1 MTGSRDD
8 RPSGSPSPEAAL
20 GDTDSPEAGLG
31 DTDSPESGLGEAD
44 DVVGVLSGACPPGTS
59 RPRNVPLREGDRY
72 LIGRPSR
79 LRVPPAGSEAFLSL
93 GPGVRRSVPAVAL
106 VLAVARS
113 AVHIRAGHGAVDLL
127 VDGTVL
133 APGGTRLAGPT
144 HHIVVDPVGVP
155 HALTVRLLC
164 APPTPGPPPASG
176 TTCRPVLRVSG
187 DRLLP
192 MAVALAWPAVV
203 GVPRPRA
210 DGWSLPQIV
219 ARYRELWGGEPV
231 EPRHTLFRLRE
242 VLAGAHSSDGRPM
255 AVIDDVQPWPW
266 AERVEDTPYL
276 DNESFMAAKNRV
288 TAGYFAAAEQ
298 VRPVLVELLGRRR
311 PG

>member
-8 RPSGSPSPEAAL
+8 RTSGSEPPLTAP
-20 GDTDSPEAGLG
+20 GT
-31 DTDSPESGLGEAD
+31 TD

-59 RPRNVPLREGDRY
+59 RPGDVPLREGDRY
-72 LIGRPSR
+72 LVGRPSR
-79 LRVPPAGSEAFLSL
+79 LRMPPAGADTFLSL

-113 AVHIRAGHGAVDLL
+113 AVHVRAGHGAVDLM

-133 APGGTRLAGPT
+133 APGGTRLAGPA
-144 HHIVVDPVGVP
+144 HDIVVDPVGVP
-155 HALTVRLLC
+155 RALTVRLFGV
-164 APPTPGPPPASG
+164 PPAFGPPPASG

-192 MAVALAWPAVV
+192 MAVALAWPAVT

-210 DGWSLPQIV
+210 DGWSLPQIA
-219 ARYRELWGGEPV
+219 ARYRELWGDEPV

-242 VLAGAHSSDGRPM
+242 VLAGARSADGRPM
-255 AVIDDVQPWPW
+255 AAIDDVQPWPW

-288 TAGYFAAAEQ
+288 TAGYFAAAGQ
-298 VRPVLVELLGRRR
+298 VRPLLVDLLGHR
-311 PG
+311 PAG